1 LKNRRP
7 VILASVALALAL
19 LLIPILIVRRPVQRR
34 RLFPQIAPAATPTP
48 APANPREEVPPINQW
63 SAQFQAMEAANRWD
77 ELAALLSTIE
87 AKDAAA
93 YAANELGY
101 LHARALIESNQP
113 GAAARRL
120 EPYLASTSPFR
131 DLALYHSAEIADL
144 RHEPEAAS
152 RARQTLLA
160 EHSGCS
166 WCDEARDDE
175 LSYLAGHGTPAQRI
189 AFAMKL
195 YPRVSTA
202 GRRDLDAEIATSLL
216 KSGRSAEAV
225 GRALQLLAGGTMDD
239 AADKVAG
246 LIDRPAV
253 IRSMT
258 PEQLVT
264 LGDTMRNHR
273 HFDRAVTLL
282 TAALGR
288 LPARRDELQFAIGRS
303 YFGSENYTAAL
314 QWYLRDAGSTADP
327 KTKATSLFHASRAAQ
342 LMGNDQA
349 AETYM
354 TAAIA
359 IPGHY
364 PATTS
369 ALIQRLRTRLHEK
382 RMAEAAGDLALLS
395 KIGGRDHDVVE
406 GQIAYASTLIA
417 QQQEMA
423 AVKTLDSIP
432 RALFDQYDP
441 SEIAYWKGRAEERSG
456 LHAALASY
464 LQVLRS
470 AVPTHFAY
478 LARQR
483 LEAPS
488 LRSGLARELQI
499 RDVEVVKLSRGAMWD
514 AARQVETDRVLLSPA
529 VDRRQLEILA
539 AIYRRLPRYRAILD
553 IRPMELPHFPLTRAA
568 ASARPIADRGPLL
581 MALGLFDEA
590 TDEVIRRYPL
600 SAPATALTQ
609 SLALNRGGASKQSIY
624 AIEVLMKSV
633 PADFVPE
640 LLPRQVQEL
649 LYPRYF
655 DSFIEEDSKK
665 FGADPTLV
673 LSIMR
678 EESRF
683 NPRAKSEAAAR
694 GLLQFIIT
702 TATQIGRDVGL
713 VDVSAD
719 ELYDPRVIIRLG
731 AKYVG
736 DLLKLFDSDHY
747 KAAASYNAGPN
758 QVALWSRLAPAPGH
772 DYFIAAINFDET
784 KNYVR
789 KVMNSYARY
798 SQIYGNANAAGG
810 VHAEP

>member
-1 LKNRRP
+1 LKNRRI
-7 VILASVALALAL
+7 VILASVAIVLAL
-19 LLIPILIVRRPVQRR
+19 LLPILLIRRPVQRR
-34 RLFPQIAPAATPTP
+34 RVFRQIAPAVTPTP
-48 APANPREEVPPINQW
+48 PPTPTVGEAPPIDRW
-63 SAQFQAMEAANRWD
+63 TEEFAAMETAGRWED
-77 ELAALLSTIE
+77 LAALLSAIQ
-87 AKDAAA
+87 AKDPAA
-93 YAANELGY
+93 YAANELRY
-101 LHARALIESNQP
+101 LHARALVESNQP
-113 GAAARRL
+113 AKASSML
-120 EPYLASTSPFR
+120 EPYLAPNSPFR
-131 DLALYHSAEIADL
+131 DLALYHAAEIADL
-144 RHEPEAAS
+144 RNEPEAAS
-152 RARQTLLA
+152 KARQTLIA
-160 EHSGCS
+160 EHPGCP
-166 WCDEARDDE
+166 WCDEAQDEE
-175 LSYLAGHGTPAQRI
+175 LSYLARHGSADRRI

-195 YPRVSTA
+195 YPRASTA
-202 GRRDLDAEIATSLL
+202 GRRDLDAEVASVLIQ
-216 KSGRSAEAV
+216 SGRSAEGV
-225 GRALQLLAGGTMDD
+225 LRAFQVLAGGTMDD
-239 AADKVAG
+239 AADKVAR

-253 IRSMT
+253 IRSVT

-264 LGDTMRNHR
+264 LGEAMRNHR
-273 HFDRAVTLL
+273 HFDRAVVLL

-288 LPARRDELQFAIGRS
+288 LPARRDELQFAIGRA
-303 YFGSENYTAAL
+303 YFGNENYAAAL
-314 QWYLRDAGSTADP
+314 QWYLRVAGSSADP

-349 AETYM
+349 AEGYM

-359 IPGHY
+359 VPGHF

-369 ALIQRLRTRLHEK
+369 ALIQRLRTRLHQK
-382 RMAEAAGDLALLS
+382 RMTEAGADLSLL
-395 KIGGRDHDVVE
+395 KKVGGRDHDVVE
-406 GQIAYASTLIA
+406 GQIAYATTLIA
-417 QQQEMA
+417 QQQNAA
-423 AVKTLDSIP
+423 AVKMLDSIP

-441 SEIAYWKGRAEERSG
+441 SEIAYWKGRAAEGSD
-456 LHAALASY
+456 LHAAVGSY
-464 LQVLRS
+464 LEVLRS

-483 LEAPS
+483 LEAPA
-488 LRSGLARELQI
+488 LRARLARELQI
-499 RDVEVVKLSRGAMWD
+499 RDVEIGRLSAAKQWE
-514 AARQVETDRVLLSPA
+514 AARKVTTDRVLLTPA
-529 VDRRQLEILA
+529 GDHKQLEALS
-539 AIYRRLPRYRAILD
+539 AIYRNLPKYRAILEL
-553 IRPMELPHFPLTRAA
+553 RPEAPPHFPLPAKTGGSKAA
-568 ASARPIADRGPLL
+568 ADRGSLL

-600 SAPATALTQ
+600 STPTTALTQ
-609 SLALNRGGASKQSIY
+609 SLALNRGSASKQSIY

-665 FGADPTLV
+665 FGADPMLV

-713 VDVSAD
+713 IDVSAED
-719 ELYDPRVIIRLG
+719 LYDPRIIIRLG
-731 AKYVG
+731 AKYVS
-736 DLLKLFDSDHY
+736 DLLRRFGGDHY
-747 KAAASYNAGPN
+747 KTAASYNAGPN
-758 QVALWSRLAPAPGH
+758 QVALWSRLAPAAGA
-772 DYFIAAINFDET
+772 DYFITAINFDET

-798 SQIYGNANAAGG
+798 SEIYSSATTPGG

>member
-1 LKNRRP
+1 
-7 VILASVALALAL
+7 
-19 LLIPILIVRRPVQRR
+19 
-34 RLFPQIAPAATPTP
+34 
-48 APANPREEVPPINQW
+48 
-63 SAQFQAMEAANRWD
+63 METAGRWD
-77 ELAALLSTIE
+77 DLAELLSDIE
-87 AKDAAA
+87 KKDAAA
-93 YAANELGY
+93 YSANELGY

-113 GAAARRL
+113 AKAAARL
-120 EPYLASTSPFR
+120 EPYLATTSPFR

-144 RHEPEAAS
+144 RNEPAAAS
-152 RARQTLLA
+152 KARQMLLA
-160 EHSGCS
+160 EHAGCS

-175 LSYLAGHGTPAQRI
+175 LSYLTRHGTPAQRI

-195 YPRVSTA
+195 YPRASTA

-216 KSGRSAEAV
+216 QSGQSAEAV
-225 GRALQLLAGGTMDD
+225 RRAFELLAGGTMDD
-239 AADKVAG
+239 AADKVAR

-253 IRSMT
+253 IRSVT

-264 LGDTMRNHR
+264 LGDAMRNHR
-273 HFDRAVTLL
+273 HFDRAVALL
-282 TAALGR
+282 TTALAR

-303 YFGSENYTAAL
+303 YFGNENYAEAL

-327 KTKATSLFHASRAAQ
+327 KTKSTSLFHASRAVQ
-342 LMGNDQA
+342 LMGNDQT
-349 AETYM
+349 AENYM

-359 IPGHY
+359 VPGRF

-369 ALIQRLRTRLHEK
+369 ALIQRIRTRLHEK
-382 RMAEAAGDLALLS
+382 RMAEASSDLALL
-395 KIGGRDHDVVE
+395 KRIGGRDHDIVE
-406 GQIAYASTLIA
+406 GQITYASTLIA
-417 QQQEMA
+417 QHQDGA
-423 AVKTLDSIP
+423 AVKMLDSIP

-441 SEIAYWKGRAEERSG
+441 SEIAYWKGRAEEQLD

-488 LRSGLARELQI
+488 LRAGLSRELQH
-499 RDVEVVKLSRGAMWD
+499 RDLEVARLSQGGKWE
-514 AARQVETDRVLLSPA
+514 AARQLETDRVLLSLA
-529 VDRRQLEILA
+529 GDRKPLELLST
-539 AIYRRLPRYRAILD
+539 IYRSLPRYRAILEL
-553 IRPMELPHFPLTRAA
+553 RPMDLPHFPLAPKVAGSKPPFDRA
-568 ASARPIADRGPLL
+568 SLL

-600 SAPATALTQ
+600 SSPPTALTQ
-609 SLALNRGGASKQSIY
+609 SLALNRGSASKQSIY

-655 DSFIEEDSKK
+655 DSFIEEDSRK
-665 FGADPTLV
+665 FGADPMLV

-713 VDVSAD
+713 VDVSAE
-719 ELYDPRVIIRLG
+719 ELYDPRIIIRLG
-731 AKYVG
+731 AKYVS
-736 DLLKLFDSDHY
+736 DLLKRFSGDHY
-747 KAAASYNAGPN
+747 KTAASYNAGPN
-758 QVALWSRLAPAPGH
+758 QVALWGRLAPAPGP
-772 DYFIAAINFDET
+772 DYFITAINFDET

-798 SQIYGNANAAGG
+798 RQIYSSASAAGG